1 MGQCKSGGGRVG
13 GGGRTRRVCAA
24 KKTWRGLEVVCGWE
38 LRLTR
43 VGAGYAGGFEGLGGY
58 GG

>member
-1 MGQCKSGGGRVG
+1 MQIWRGESG